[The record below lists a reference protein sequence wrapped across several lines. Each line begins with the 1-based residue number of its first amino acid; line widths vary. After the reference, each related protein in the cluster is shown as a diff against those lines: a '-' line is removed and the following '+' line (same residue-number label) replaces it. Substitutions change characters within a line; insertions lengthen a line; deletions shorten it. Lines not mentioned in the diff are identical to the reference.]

1 MSTEECSGECAHE
14 QPNMEPELSYNE
26 AGEEDDKNKE
36 EVNDIFNK
44 MMSLFPHFAKVVLD
58 TCKCKSS
65 KENHGKA
72 SHI

>member
-36 EVNDIFNK
+36 EGPNI
-44 MMSLFPHFAKVVLD
+44 
-58 TCKCKSS
+58 
-65 KENHGKA
+65 GKFGGGEEIKPV
-72 SHI
+72 SINLN

>member
-36 EVNDIFNK
+36 EGPNI
-44 MMSLFPHFAKVVLD
+44 
-58 TCKCKSS
+58 
-65 KENHGKA
+65 GKLGEGHKLNMLL
-72 SHI
+72 SI

>member
-36 EVNDIFNK
+36 EGPNI
-44 MMSLFPHFAKVVLD
+44 
-58 TCKCKSS
+58 
-65 KENHGKA
+65 GKLEGA
-72 SHI
+72 EIKPVIINLNIR